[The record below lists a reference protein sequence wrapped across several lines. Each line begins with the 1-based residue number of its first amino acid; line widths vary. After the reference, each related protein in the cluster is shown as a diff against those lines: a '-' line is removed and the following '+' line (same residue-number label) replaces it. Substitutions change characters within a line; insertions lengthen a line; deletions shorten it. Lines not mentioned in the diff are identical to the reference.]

1 MKKNLIFGLL
11 LVVFNTLLSQEFSI
25 KASQTE
31 LYEDQV
37 FELEMVVPNIK
48 VQSLVM
54 PSFNG
59 LKRIQGP
66 YQ

>member
-1 MKKNLIFGLL
+1 MKNNLIFGLL

-37 FELEMVVPNIK
+37 FELEMIMFRK
-48 VQSLVM
+48 D
-54 PSFNG
+54 PSHNDAHSGILISTTRFK
-59 LKRIQGP
+59 L
-66 YQ
+66 